1 MQGQRGSQVGRGAL
15 LGESAKV
22 RIQERKCRGAH
33 ASPSLCPASPRPSL
47 ENARMKEE
55 GEVGLE
61 QLVCMPGTHRR
72 GRLVRWARR
81 GEGLLPVPTTAKQK
95 LPPTLLQTSTE
106 KKQGNNS
113 GVERIY

>member
-33 ASPSLCPASPRPSL
+33 ASPSLCPASPCPSL
-47 ENARMKEE
+47 ENTRMKEE

-61 QLVCMPGTHRR
+61 QLVCMPGTHPEGAAGAVGTQR
-72 GRLVRWARR
+72 G
-81 GEGLLPVPTTAKQK
+81 GPVTSPHHSQAETA
-95 LPPTLLQTSTE
+95 PHPSADF
-106 KKQGNNS
+106 
-113 GVERIY
+113 Y